1 MVPRDRPEIA
11 DPEGERMSSNPAER
25 RRSQRLHLQI
35 PIFVRGVDGG
45 GDDFLDLSR
54 TVDISSVGA
63 CLAVVRSMKLSE
75 LISLTIP
82 APPPTSSGLA
92 SAMAHPIQARVRRSY
107 PAGDVHF
114 VGVEFIRPLE

>member
-1 MVPRDRPEIA
+1 
-11 DPEGERMSSNPAER
+11 MSSNPAER

-63 CLAVVRSMKLSE
+63 CLAVERAMKLSE

-82 APPPTSSGLA
+82 APPPTTSGLA
-92 SAMAHPIQARVRRSY
+92 SAMARPIQARVRRSF
-107 PAGDVHF
+107 PAGEIHLI
-114 VGVEFIRPLE
+114 GVEFIRPLE

>member
-1 MVPRDRPEIA
+1 MVLSDRRESLV
-11 DPEGERMSSNPAER
+11 PEGERMSSNPAER

-63 CLAVVRSMKLSE
+63 CLAVERAMKLSE
-75 LISLTIP
+75 MISLTIP
-82 APPPTSSGLA
+82 APPPASSGLSAALA
-92 SAMAHPIQARVRRSY
+92 SPIQARVRRSY
-107 PAGDVHF
+107 PAGNVHY

>member
-1 MVPRDRPEIA
+1 MVPRDLPKMP
-11 DPEGERMSSNPAER
+11 DPEGDRMSSNPAER

-63 CLAVVRSMKLSE
+63 CLAVVRAMKLSE
-75 LISLTIP
+75 LVSLTIP

-92 SAMAHPIQARVRRSY
+92 SAMAHPIQARVRRSH
-107 PAGDVHF
+107 PSGDVHF

>member
-1 MVPRDRPEIA
+1 MVPPDGHRIA
-11 DPEGERMSSNPAER
+11 NLEGERMSSNPAER

-54 TVDISSVGA
+54 TLDISSVGA
-63 CLAVVRSMKLSE
+63 CLAVERSMKLSE
-75 LISLTIP
+75 MILLTIP
-82 APPPTSSGLA
+82 APPPASSGLV
-92 SAMAHPIQARVRRSY
+92 SAMANPIQARVRRSY
-107 PAGDVHF
+107 PSGDVHY

>member
-1 MVPRDRPEIA
+1 MVPPEGLKTVNS
-11 DPEGERMSSNPAER
+11 EGERMSSNPAER

-63 CLAVVRSMKLSE
+63 CLAVERSMKLSE
-75 LISLTIP
+75 MISLTIP

-92 SAMAHPIQARVRRSY
+92 SAMARPIQARVRRSY
-107 PAGDVHF
+107 PAGNVHF